1 MILDKN
7 KFSLKYLFFL
17 INFSM
22 PCINYFKWVI
32 IGIHSCNVFACFS
45 SGNESL
51 VSNSYGGNHWLQGEG
66 ELRVEN

>member
-1 MILDKN
+1 
-7 KFSLKYLFFL
+7 
-17 INFSM
+17 M

-32 IGIHSCNVFACFS
+32 IGIHSCNVFALFT